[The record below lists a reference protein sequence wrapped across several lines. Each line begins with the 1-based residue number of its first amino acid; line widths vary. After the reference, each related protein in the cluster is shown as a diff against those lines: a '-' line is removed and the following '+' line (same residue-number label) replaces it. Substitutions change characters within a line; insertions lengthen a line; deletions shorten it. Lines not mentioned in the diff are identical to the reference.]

1 MIFKLRKK
9 KVGEK
14 NFFFLPFSDVA
25 NVPRQKLSNVA
36 NVPRQKL
43 SNVAHLPRKKM
54 AIIILFYFFH
64 FPLKKLEKNG
74 NFFFF
79 PFSSSMLYS

>member
-14 NFFFLPFSDVA
+14 NFFFFLPFSDVA
-25 NVPRQKLSNVA
+25 NVPRQKV
-36 NVPRQKL
+36 
-43 SNVAHLPRKKM
+43 SNVAHLPRQKM

-79 PFSSSMLYS
+79 LFLLPCYIARVTFVANR